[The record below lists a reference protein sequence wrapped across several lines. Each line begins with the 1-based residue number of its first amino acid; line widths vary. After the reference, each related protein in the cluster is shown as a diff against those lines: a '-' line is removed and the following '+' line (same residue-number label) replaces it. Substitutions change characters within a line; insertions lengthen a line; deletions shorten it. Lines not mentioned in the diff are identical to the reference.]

1 MSIFFGCSDFF
12 LQVEISF
19 DIYIYCLALSAGL
32 FLDLDSDDDMELSP
46 LEQLESTLN
55 QLHLT
60 VQFLCGNNEESPK
73 LNGKNV

>member
-1 MSIFFGCSDFF
+1 MFRFSF

-60 VQFLCGNNEESPK
+60 VQFLCGINEESPK